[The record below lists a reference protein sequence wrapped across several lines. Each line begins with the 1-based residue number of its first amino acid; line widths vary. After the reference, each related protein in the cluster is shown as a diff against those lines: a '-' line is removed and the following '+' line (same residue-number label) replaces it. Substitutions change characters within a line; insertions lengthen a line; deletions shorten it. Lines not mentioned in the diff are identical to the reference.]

1 MTGQK
6 KAKHFPIEEEE
17 EEEEEEED
25 EKDEEE
31 FQKI

>member
-17 EEEEEEED
+17 EEEEED